1 MVDPDRDPTLH
12 EPAPSCNPVRPDRW
26 NANVPDDVAA
36 YERALRRAGLPLL
49 IEDYSAS
56 EDVFTRAVPLLGL
69 VFVVETLGAIDLAWP
84 AWVNVLA
91 ALGGLALLLGAIALA
106 NVARGRRALAV
117 PRSVGR
123 VELAIFVLVPA
134 LLPVV
139 FGGQLTSALVTAL
152 GNALLLALVYGVV
165 GIGLFSIVRW
175 TGARLAGQ
183 LTGSVVLLSR
193 ALPLLLVF
201 SLVLFLTTEM
211 WQVFGGIAD
220 AFLVVA
226 ALLLLGVGSVFL
238 LAGLPREI
246 EGLERTAGGDQPA
259 LKRLQRLNVGL
270 VLFVGQALQVL
281 VVTAAVG
288 AFFVLF
294 GLFTISREVY
304 DAWLGGAP
312 DTIRAFTLFGHE
324 AILSAELLRVAGA
337 LAAFSGLYYV
347 IAVLSDAG
355 YREELMAELTG
366 EVGETFAL
374 RREYLAARRGRCGQS
389 TNRSIGTA

>member
-1 MVDPDRDPTLH
+1 M
-12 EPAPSCNPVRPDRW
+12 
-26 NANVPDDVAA
+26 PDDVAA